1 MTCEQIYQMQLRWT
15 LVRPLLDLL
24 HPRLNHLKKPNV
36 QVMILL
42 GYLRLHFKVTVFIPT
57 WLGVFVFFLK
67 VQNRE
72 RHCSS
77 KNSSQ
82 HNKVQSFQ
90 WRARRTLSFAWN
102 KKYESIPLFIWLF
115 FLTFLSFRQLQIA
128 WCRLGTR
135 SLKHVDVTRSACT
148 ASIPWITAWRQRR
161 DLASSVRMTRHH
173 ARIALTFLL

>member
-1 MTCEQIYQMQLRWT
+1 MQIKVLTMTWEQIYQMQLRWT

-24 HPRLNHLKKPNV
+24 HPRLNPLKKPNV

-57 WLGVFVFFLK
+57 WLVVFVFFLK

-102 KKYESIPLFIWLF
+102 KKNTSPFLYLCDCFSLLF
-115 FLTFLSFRQLQIA
+115 FRFVN
-128 WCRLGTR
+128 CR
-135 SLKHVDVTRSACT
+135 SLDVDSGLEVWKTST
-148 ASIPWITAWRQRR
+148 STGVSPP
-161 DLASSVRMTRHH
+161 LP
-173 ARIALTFLL
+173 FPE

>member
-57 WLGVFVFFLK
+57 WLVVFVFFLK

-77 KNSSQ
+77 KNSCQ
-82 HNKVQSFQ
+82 HQKVQNLHR
-90 WRARRTLSFAWN
+90 RARRTLSFACYKN
-102 KKYESIPLFIWLF
+102 TIPSGPLFKWLF
-115 FLTFLSFRQLQIA
+115 FFLLFFRFVN
-128 WCRLGTR
+128 CR
-135 SLKHVDVTRSACT
+135 SLDVDSGLEVWKT
-148 ASIPWITAWRQRR
+148 
-161 DLASSVRMTRHH
+161 
-173 ARIALTFLL
+173 LTSTGVSPPLPFPE